1 MRNSSIIT
9 IRSMF
14 ALFVGMA
21 FLFVGNGLIIS
32 SAGVELKKMGA
43 GELETGFVIAV
54 FFVGAMAA
62 TIFSHKIVSKVGH
75 IRSFGIFASLFGIA
89 AMFHDLS
96 QNLYFWAFLRG
107 CLGFCYYSI
116 LMIIESWLNA
126 RARNEVRSRVLA
138 FYEVTFYVCFGLGIL
153 VLSLNLSTS
162 HVLLLSAA
170 LILFS
175 SIPLNLIRI
184 KEPPIPEKKSV
195 SIPRVFTLVPLAL
208 ITSIVAGILTN
219 GFFTM
224 GSVYVL
230 LQGYG
235 AVEVSFFMTI
245 AMAGGFIAHSF
256 IGSVSDKFGRR
267 PAIMVC
273 SAVSLCAAICF
284 LALKPSIYAQ
294 YVLSF
299 FLGSGAFCLY
309 ALSLARAND
318 VLNLKQKNQ
327 GIEVGR
333 AVLFSYSFGSLLSSV
348 IMGASMKILGFDG
361 FMWVYVALLAFLIA
375 FCLTQKTVPLESRS
389 DFEHSPGTMANS

>member
-1 MRNSSIIT
+1 MKISSAMT
-9 IRSMF
+9 IKSMF
-14 ALFVGMA
+14 ALFIGMS

-43 GELETGFVIAV
+43 DEVQTGFVIAT
-54 FFVGAMAA
+54 FFIGAMLS

-96 QNLYFWAFLRG
+96 ANLYLWAFLRG
-107 CLGFCYYSI
+107 CLGFFYYSL

-138 FYEVTFYVCFGLGIL
+138 FYEITFYVCFGLGIL

-162 HVLLLSAA
+162 HVFLLSAA
-170 LILFS
+170 FILFS

-195 SIPRVFTLVPLAL
+195 SIPKVFTLVPLAL
-208 ITSIVAGILTN
+208 ITSIVAGILVN

-224 GSVYVL
+224 ASVYVL

-235 AVEVSFFMTI
+235 AKEVSFFMTV
-245 AMAGGFIAHSF
+245 AMMGGFIAHSL
-256 IGSVSDKFGRR
+256 IGGFSDKFGRR
-267 PAIMVC
+267 PVIMC
-273 SAVSLCAAICF
+273 CAGVSLCAATVF
-284 LALKPSIYAQ
+284 LILKPSIYAQ

-299 FLGSGAFCLY
+299 FLGSGVFCLY
-309 ALSLARAND
+309 ALALARAND
-318 VLNLKQKNQ
+318 VLKHKNQ
-327 GIEVGR
+327 GVEVGR
-333 AVLFSYSFGSLLSSV
+333 AILFSYSIGSLFSSV
-348 IMGASMKILGFDG
+348 IMGASMKIWGFDG
-361 FMWVYVALLAFLIA
+361 FMWVYVALLIFLIA
-375 FCLTQKTVPLESRS
+375 FCFTQKTVPAQSRT
-389 DFEHSPGTMANS
+389 DFEHSPGTMANN

>member
-1 MRNSSIIT
+1 MRNSSIMT

-138 FYEVTFYVCFGLGIL
+138 FYEITFYVCFGLGIL

-170 LILFS
+170 FILFS

-195 SIPRVFTLVPLAL
+195 SIPRVFALVPLAL
-208 ITSIVAGILTN
+208 ITSIVAGILIN

-224 GSVYVL
+224 ASVYIL

-235 AVEVSFFMTI
+235 AREVSFFMTV
-245 AMAGGFIAHSF
+245 AMAGGFIAHSL
-256 IGSVSDKFGRR
+256 IGGFSDKFGRR
-267 PAIMVC
+267 PAIMC
-273 SAVSLCAAICF
+273 CAGVSLFAAICF

-318 VLNLKQKNQ
+318 VLKHKNQ

-348 IMGASMKILGFDG
+348 IMGASMQIWGFEG